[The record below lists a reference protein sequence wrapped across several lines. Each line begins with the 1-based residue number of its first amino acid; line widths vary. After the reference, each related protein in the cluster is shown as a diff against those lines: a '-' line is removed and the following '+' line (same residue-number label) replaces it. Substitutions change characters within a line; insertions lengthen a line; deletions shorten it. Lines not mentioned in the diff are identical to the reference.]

1 MTRISAADSLFAGQN
16 DAKYDDWQRSRQKGY
31 ERGGP
36 SCQSSGQLAIH
47 LVNGVAYPETEQQ
60 GSDDSQKNYCELVH
74 FGCPCTDYVRNE
86 L

>member
-1 MTRISAADSLFAGQN
+1 
-16 DAKYDDWQRSRQKGY
+16 
-31 ERGGP
+31 
-36 SCQSSGQLAIH
+36 